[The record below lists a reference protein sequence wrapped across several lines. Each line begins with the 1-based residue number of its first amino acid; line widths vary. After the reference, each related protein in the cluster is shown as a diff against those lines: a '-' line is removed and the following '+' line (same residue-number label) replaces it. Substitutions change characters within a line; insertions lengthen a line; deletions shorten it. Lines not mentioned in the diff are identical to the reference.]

1 HGERADLVDV
11 DARRV
16 AQAALARPARD
27 VVLHAVAVEEDG
39 AAVVAPQRHGHVH
52 LATRGREHLVQT
64 VVVTEELD
72 RARELG
78 VRGVEGRR
86 GRGRAVGGAAGVGR
100 EVGPGLVVGRGGFA
114 ARGGGRHGRRRHG
127 SSGSRFSGAAGG
139 CGTGGHAT
147 AGARA
152 RRAGTRRGARA
163 QVRPGPGAS
172 RAGAAPRPSASTAAS
187 SSGVREKPGTWTF
200 ASMRSGVTDFG
211 MTTNPWWRCQR
222 STTWVGVTPCA
233 AATSASTGASRS
245 VRLNGLY
252 PSSTTPRCASSCAIR
267 WS

>member
-1 HGERADLVDV
+1 ADLVDV

-16 AQAALARPARD
+16 AQAALAGPARD

-52 LATRGREHLVQT
+52 LATRGREHLVQA
-64 VVVTEELD
+64 VVVAEEVD

-86 GRGRAVGGAAGVGR
+86 GRGGGRAGGAGVGGR
-100 EVGPGLVVGRGGFA
+100 EVGRGRGVDRGGFA

-127 SSGSRFSGAAGG
+127 SSGSRFSGAAGV

-147 AGARA
+147 AGALA

-172 RAGAAPRPSASTAAS
+172 RAGAAQRPSASTAAS
-187 SSGVREKPGTWTF
+187 SSGVREKPVTWKF